1 MSVLKVS
8 QVSKSFQGLQVL
20 KDIHFEVSKGETVAI
35 EGHSGSGKT
44 TLLSIMTGLDQ
55 ADSGEVEVMD
65 TSINSLNRDQL
76 TTFRG
81 QNFGIIFQN
90 YHLIHSLTALENV
103 ELVLNINP
111 EIRGAFS
118 PKEILEKVGLGHRL
132 HHPVNKLSGGEQ
144 QRVAIARAMVIKP
157 SIIFADEPTGSLDEE
172 TALLV
177 EGMLFQI
184 LKDHSVSL
192 VLITHNPELAEKC
205 DTRYHLSQGV
215 LKAITS

>member
-111 EIRGAFS
+111 EIQGAFS
-118 PKEILEKVGLGHRL
+118 PQDILEKVGLGHRL

-172 TALLV
+172 TAQLV

-215 LKAITS
+215 LKAIAS